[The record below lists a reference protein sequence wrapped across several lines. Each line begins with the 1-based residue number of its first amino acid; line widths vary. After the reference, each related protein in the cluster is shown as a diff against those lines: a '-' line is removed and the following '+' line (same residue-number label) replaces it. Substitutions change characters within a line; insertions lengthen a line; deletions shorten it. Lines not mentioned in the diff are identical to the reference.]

1 VLSIVAVGG
10 GKIGPE
16 LNCNQ
21 LRWRG
26 QKIGRERSEIH
37 MPRYRVTIVG
47 RDYDAM
53 ADLVRKDKID
63 VLQHTVR
70 HLDEGGYSVDAIV
83 DDAQMRSLE
92 SRAVETESGE
102 AREYTIERHEDVDE
116 AGKARQEEVG
126 KGDDYEEEQ
135 LGLD

>member
-1 VLSIVAVGG
+1 
-10 GKIGPE
+10 
-16 LNCNQ
+16 
-21 LRWRG
+21 
-26 QKIGRERSEIH
+26 

-47 RDYDAM
+47 RDYEAM

-63 VLQHTVR
+63 VLQQTVR

-83 DDAQMRSLE
+83 DDAQIRSLE
-92 SRAVETESGE
+92 TRAVATEAAGE